1 MRENLR
7 YKRSDLVIRI
17 TNSDQRSVHI
27 RDVFE
32 QFTTILVRFCKPDA

>member
-17 TNSDQRSVHI
+17 AFAMFENQRYKRDDLVIRITNSDQWG
-27 RDVFE
+27 
-32 QFTTILVRFCKPDA
+32 